1 MGLLNKMNVVSGSS
15 GDLTSTGDYSLGVTL
30 PAGAKVTH
38 VYFEETTNC
47 ATSASGTV
55 QLQAAGASGDVA
67 LTAAI
72 AAGSVAD
79 GEVAVTNGMS
89 IVEASPLQITVAT
102 GALTAGAITA
112 YVAYIN
118 GPDA

>member
-1 MGLLNKMNVVSGSS
+1 MKKFPFFVNWADIIAL
-15 GDLTSTGDYSLGVTL
+15 DF
-30 PAGAKVTH
+30 A
-38 VYFEETTNC
+38 
-47 ATSASGTV
+47 ASIA
-55 QLQAAGASGDVA
+55 LRPPPEA

-72 AAGSVAD
+72 AAGSVAS
-79 GEVAVTNGMS
+79 GEVAVTNGFS
-89 IVEASPLQITVAT
+89 IIEASPLQITVAT